1 MRRPTVAKPPLPDPP
16 MSEVTHNPWPHRL
29 ALITVL
35 VSLLP
40 VSMGALTTTLDAGM
54 AFNDWPSS
62 DGHNMLTYPWFRS
75 YGDKFVE
82 HGHRLAGMLIGVVA
96 IGLVFVTWRT
106 EKRQW
111 VRFVALM
118 VLLGV
123 IGQGLLG
130 GSRVRLDTRILA
142 MIHGQF
148 AAWVV
153 SLMALL
159 CCFTSRRWP
168 SPKLPEN
175 TDRASGAVP
184 FVCLVPFLIV
194 VQYTLG
200 GLLRHRH
207 TAMQEHLVFSFVVM
221 VFSLLAAVM
230 LWRTQVRWL
239 RGSAMML
246 MGLVLA
252 QMLLGAGAWITRFG
266 LPATGFVAT
275 VRSLPQIWFRTLHTV
290 VGMMLFAGSV
300 VAVARTLR
308 VASLVRQPV
317 IQRQSHTVG
326 STVLSGG
333 AS

>member
-1 MRRPTVAKPPLPDPP
+1 
-16 MSEVTHNPWPHRL
+16 MSELKHNPWTHRL
-29 ALITVL
+29 AVITVL

-54 AFNDWPSS
+54 AFNDWPTS

-82 HGHRLAGMLIGVVA
+82 HGHRLAGMLIGFVA
-96 IGLVFVTWRT
+96 IGLVVVAWRT
-106 EKRQW
+106 ETRRW
-111 VRFVALM
+111 VRYVSLTI
-118 VLLGV
+118 LLGV
-123 IGQGLLG
+123 IAQGLLG
-130 GSRVRLDTRILA
+130 GSRVRLDTRVLA

-153 SLMALL
+153 SLMAVL
-159 CCFTSRRWP
+159 CCITSRRWP
-168 SPKLPEN
+168 KPRLPEN
-175 TDRASGAVP
+175 TDRVGGAVP

-207 TAMQEHLVFSFVVM
+207 MAMQEHLIFAFVVL
-221 VFSLLAAVM
+221 FFALLAAFM
-230 LWRTQVRWL
+230 LWRTNVRWL
-239 RGSAMML
+239 RSAGVML
-246 MGLVLA
+246 AGLVAA

-266 LPATGFVAT
+266 FPTTGYVAT
-275 VRSLPQIWFRTLHTV
+275 ARSLPQTWFRTLHTI
-290 VGMMLFAGSV
+290 VGMMLFAGST

-308 VASLVRQPV
+308 VASLVRKPIVQRRPQP
-317 IQRQSHTVG
+317 VG